1 MRLAVKIFLA
11 NLLVVLV
18 LVGVAVWTLAE
29 VARLINEDRQIAVR
43 SADALRVAAS
53 LRERVVESHRLEL
66 RALVFADREFLKV
79 PQFEALRIQQGL
91 DLLGT
96 FLATDAERVAWR
108 EANSAFTQYRAA
120 VAKSREARARGQAN
134 ESSGLMDDEG
144 GPAARRVTA
153 ALERLTEMTSA
164 GLNES
169 QRRASS
175 ALGLIQSEVTRL
187 RDRTWRAVGVA
198 LVAAVLAALAGSA
211 FLAVRMTRSLRRLA
225 AGTTALAEGSFQP
238 LQIESSDEIGALAR
252 SFNRM
257 AARLQE
263 VDALKEQFYATVSHE
278 LRSPLTSA
286 REAAH
291 VLRQGGP
298 GPLTEKQAKLVS
310 IIHSSTDRLLRL
322 VSQVLD
328 VSRLSAGLLPIERRW
343 FDVER
348 AARRAV
354 KEVRVQAQD
363 RGVDVR
369 LEGIQAPLE
378 VFADED
384 RVVQVLV
391 NLLGNGVR
399 FTAAGGSVILRIL
412 DSGADVELQVQD
424 TGIGIPAD
432 ALPLV
437 FERYRQAHAGYGGT
451 GLGLT
456 IVRGLVEAH
465 AGRVTVESEEG
476 KGARFTVFLPRKP
489 ADAPAPPEDRPA

>member
-11 NLLVVLV
+11 NLLVILV
-18 LVGVAVWTLAE
+18 LLGVAVWTLAE
-29 VARLINEDRQIAVR
+29 VARLISADRQVAVR

-53 LRERVVESHRLEL
+53 LRERVAEAHRLEL
-66 RALVFADREFLKV
+66 RALVFADREYGKV
-79 PQFEALRIQQGL
+79 PQYEALRIQQGL
-91 DLLGT
+91 DLLGA
-96 FLATDAERVAWR
+96 FLATDAEREAWR
-108 EANSAFTQYRAA
+108 EANGAFVQYRAA
-120 VAKSREARARGQAN
+120 VVKSREARARGQIDQASRLL
-134 ESSGLMDDEG
+134 ESEG
-144 GPAARRVTA
+144 RVEAARVTA
-153 ALERLTEMTSA
+153 ALERLTDMTSA
-164 GLNES
+164 ALNES

-175 ALGLIQSEVTRL
+175 ALGLVQTEVTRL
-187 RDRTWRAVGVA
+187 RDRTWLAVGVA
-198 LVAAVLAALAGSA
+198 LVTAVLVALAGSA

-225 AGTTALAEGSFQP
+225 AGTTALAEGSFRP
-238 LQIESSDEIGALAR
+238 VPVESGDEIGALAR

-263 VDALKEQFYATVSHE
+263 VDALKERFYATVSHE

-298 GPLTEKQAKLVS
+298 GPLTEKQEKLVS
-310 IIHSSTDRLLRL
+310 IIHVSTDRLLRL

-348 AARRAV
+348 AARRAA
-354 KEVRVQAQD
+354 KEMRIQAQE
-363 RGVDVR
+363 RGVQVR
-369 LEGIQAPLE
+369 YDGVPAPIE

-384 RVVQVLV
+384 RVVQILV

-399 FTAAGGSVILRIL
+399 FTPAGGAVTLRIH

-424 TGIGIPAD
+424 TGIGIPPGT
-432 ALPLV
+432 LPLV

-465 AGRVTVESEEG
+465 GGRVAVESEEG
-476 KGARFTVFLPRKP
+476 KGTRFTVFLPRKP
-489 ADAPAPPEDRPA
+489 ADAPPPPEERPA

>member
-1 MRLAVKIFLA
+1 MRLAIKIFLA
-11 NLLVVLV
+11 NLLVILV

-29 VARLINEDRQIAVR
+29 VARLITADRQFAVR

-53 LRERVVESHRLEL
+53 LRERVTESHRLEL
-66 RALVFADREFLKV
+66 RALVFADGEYVKL
-79 PQFEALRIQQGL
+79 PQHEALRIQQGL

-96 FLATDAERVAWR
+96 FLATDAERDAWR
-108 EANSAFTQYRAA
+108 EANSAFVTYRAA
-120 VAKSREARARGQAN
+120 VVRSREARARGRTDQASQLL
-134 ESSGLMDDEG
+134 ETEG
-144 GPAARRVTA
+144 GPAAARVTA
-153 ALERLTEMTSA
+153 ALERLTDMTSA
-164 GLNES
+164 ALNES

-175 ALGLIQSEVTRL
+175 ALGLVQTEVTRL
-187 RDRTWRAVGVA
+187 RDRTWLAVGVA
-198 LVAAVLAALAGSA
+198 LVIAVLVALAGSA
-211 FLAVRMTRSLRRLA
+211 FLAVRMTRSIRRLA

-238 LQIESSDEIGALAR
+238 VAVESNDEIGALAR

-263 VDALKEQFYATVSHE
+263 VDHLKEQFYATVSHE

-291 VLRQGGP
+291 FLQQGGP
-298 GPLTEKQAKLVS
+298 GPLTEKQEKLVS
-310 IIHSSTDRLLRL
+310 IIHVSTDRLLRL

-348 AARRAV
+348 AARRAA
-354 KEVRVQAQD
+354 KEMRIQAQE
-363 RGVDVR
+363 RGVQVR
-369 LEGIQAPLE
+369 YDGVPAPIE

-384 RVVQVLV
+384 RVVQILV

-399 FTAAGGSVILRIL
+399 FTPPGGSVTLRVL
-412 DSGADVELQVQD
+412 DAGADVELQVED
-424 TGIGIPAD
+424 TGIGIPAGT
-432 ALPLV
+432 LPVV
-437 FERYRQAHAGYGGT
+437 FERYRQAHTGYGGT

-465 AGRVTVESEEG
+465 GGRVTVESEES
-476 KGARFTVFLPRKP
+476 KGTRFTVFLPRKP
-489 ADAPAPPEDRPA
+489 ADAPPPEARPA